1 MGSFFEKESFSKI
14 MDKHLQLLFG
24 GKEIETNE
32 KGLRWGAN
40 RKEGSDHFSVG
51 GGECYKIC

>member
-1 MGSFFEKESFSKI
+1 